1 MKIFANNIFKHRRIV
16 FIFIL
21 AIFIPSL
28 IAAYLSLSTFPKRR
42 EAIKKLLE
50 SNLYISG
57 DAALKSIE
65 GALLES
71 EQEALKSE
79 NFINLIQSKKVSQTI
94 LSSPEFSQDF
104 VRQLF
109 LLDADFTIV
118 FPETGSENTSGIQWG
133 KEILNSRFAQS
144 FNKAE
149 YFEFNQKDYSRAAK
163 LYKESVLSAQ
173 SNQYR
178 AIAMEGL
185 GHCLLSSEKYAE
197 ADKIYNELLKDYGQ
211 FRNKAGHPYG
221 IIALFQL
228 YEIAREKKEE
238 EKSLGILM
246 NLYKQI
252 RDGIWVINQSSYDFY
267 ISEIESI
274 LSKKLTKEK
283 SPEIQKSYTDLQ
295 KQQSFYGQ
303 TLLFADFLRRKVI
316 PGIKEKSSL
325 LRGEGR
331 TAQDRFPGTV
341 EADLFLISY
350 TIMPNFQ
357 SERTFYGGYEWNLNS
372 LRNKVIPKILEDL
385 SKDSGLDFKI
395 VNEKDQN
402 IKSVTDGLT
411 SGESLVL
418 SFRMF
423 PLPWKLLVSHP
434 EIKALEKTAR
444 REIFFYGF
452 LLTII
457 VVLMLFGAIMIARDI
472 SRESET
478 NRLKTEFV
486 NNISHELKTPL
497 TLIRLY
503 GETLQRKENLT
514 DEEKKESYEIITK
527 ESERLSHLINNVLDF
542 SRIEMGRKE
551 FDLKKGYL
559 QDVIR
564 DTLESYRYHLEKKG
578 FVINKDIAEDLPEM
592 NFDGEAI
599 ASVLINLLSNAM
611 KFSPKEKE
619 VTVKLF
625 RDNVNAVLQVAD
637 KGIGISQKEIPKIF
651 ERFYQSDN
659 KVSSETRGS
668 GLGLTLVK
676 NIIEAHKGRI
686 EVESEPGKGS
696 TFSVI
701 LPLTYIEKDPL
712 PNLPPG

>member
-1 MKIFANNIFKHRRIV
+1 MKIFTHSIFTHRRIII
-16 FIFIL
+16 IFLL

-42 EAIKKLLE
+42 EAIQKLLE
-50 SNLYISG
+50 SNLFISG
-57 DAALKSIE
+57 EAALQSIE
-65 GALLES
+65 GELLEQEQKALRS
-71 EQEALKSE
+71 EYFVR
-79 NFINLIQSKKVSQTI
+79 FIRQVKPGQTN
-94 LSSPEFSQDF
+94 LSSTVFSEDTIGQH
-104 VRQLF
+104 F
-109 LLDADFTIV
+109 LLDAYFEII

-133 KEILNSRFAQS
+133 KEIQNTRFAQS

-221 IIALFQL
+221 IIALFQQ

-274 LSKKLTKEK
+274 LSKKLKEGK
-283 SPEIQKSYTDLQ
+283 FPEIQNTYIDIQ
-295 KQQSFYGQ
+295 KQKSRYGQ
-303 TLLFADFLRRKVI
+303 TLLFTDFLRRKVI
-316 PGIKEKSSL
+316 PGIKEKLSL
-325 LRGEGR
+325 YRAEDKILTGRFLGEFENNS
-331 TAQDRFPGTV
+331 TLV
-341 EADLFLISY
+341 SY
-350 TIMPNFQ
+350 TILPDFQ
-357 SERTFYGGYEWNLNS
+357 PGQTFYGGFCSDLNLLKNI
-372 LRNKVIPKILEDL
+372 VIAKILEDL
-385 SKDSGLDFKI
+385 SKESGLDFKI
-395 VNEKDQN
+395 IDESNQNLASEKEE
-402 IKSVTDGLT
+402 STP
-411 SGESLVL
+411 GESLAL
-418 SFRMF
+418 TFRTF
-423 PLPWKLLVSHP
+423 PLPWELLVSHP

-514 DEEKKESYEIITK
+514 VKEKKDCYEIITK

-551 FDLKKGYL
+551 FDFRKGYL
-559 QDVIR
+559 QDVIL

-578 FVINKDIAEDLPEM
+578 FVIHSDISNDLPEM

-599 ASVLINLLSNAM
+599 ASALINLLSNAM

-625 RDNVNAVLQVAD
+625 GDKGNAVLLVAD

-651 ERFYQSDN
+651 QRFYQSEN
-659 KVSSETRGS
+659 KIASEAKGS

-676 NIIEAHKGRI
+676 NIVEAHGGRI

-701 LPLTYIEKDPL
+701 LPIKEIEKDQIK
-712 PNLPPG
+712 